1 MGMKK
6 ILVIDYDQSSL
17 ASLQGILSKE
27 GYQIV
32 TAADGQSGWDKYNKE
47 QPDLVLME
55 AMLPKVH
62 GFELC
67 QRITSER
74 NSQATVFIMTGVYKD
89 RVYRTEALRTYG
101 ASEYFEKP
109 LKMAEILASIAAVLG
124 KPEARP
130 EAGPA
135 QASPVFAAAPAQP
148 ARETRTEP
156 APAEPRRR
164 EKPRSD
170 EDRFSLP
177 ADLDRLSREIP
188 KVKVPAPVRH
198 DAPPEAKYQALA
210 DELLKSVV
218 VESAVP
224 KPPVAPKPSN
234 GNGNGNGNGRGSAEI
249 DQFLKSAL
257 AGLDLEKEKV
267 KAPKPVP
274 TPPPTVAFK
283 PKDEPAPAP
292 AVEKPKTQ
300 AAPAPAPEIPAA
312 APLEPVTKNTL
323 TPGDPGSDI
332 SPFFTPG
339 KPKPEAPVEK
349 PRVHAAPAPP
359 VKPAPAPKP
368 AFKPAEA
375 PERKPAPSRSEAKA
389 KEAEVI
395 AATDLFGSLEE
406 TKTRKSPATLVLV
419 GVTVAALAVAGFFVL
434 RPKNSAPK
442 AESLTTQQAV
452 TPANVP
458 APPVEEAPAPKVD
471 PAPVKPKPQP
481 QAKKQDPAP
490 AGVEAIV
497 PASVTSVVP
506 PPIAPQ
512 SGPGAGTDAAKSD
525 APAIKTE
532 EPPAVKTEETSPLG
546 SETGAGIAAAPAAAA
561 SEPSPVPAAPP
572 VREGD
577 LIELGAAT
585 ELPKLV
591 KSVNPV
597 YPASAQ
603 RLGIAGTI
611 TVNALIDEK
620 GNVIDTA
627 ILKGIQD
634 DMGLIRSAET
644 AVKKWKFQPARKNG
658 VAVKVWKSFVI
669 AFKPEGTS
677 AA

>member
-1 MGMKK
+1 MKK

-17 ASLQGILSKE
+17 SSLQGILSKE

-74 NSQATVFIMTGVYKD
+74 NSQAIVFIMTGVYKD

-101 ASEYFEKP
+101 AAEYFEKP
-109 LKMAEILASIAAVLG
+109 LKMAELLASITAVLG
-124 KPEARP
+124 KPEVKPEAGYEARP
-130 EAGPA
+130 EAGTAEACPA
-135 QASPVFAAAPAQP
+135 FAAAPAQP
-148 ARETRTEP
+148 VRETRTEP

-177 ADLDRLSREIP
+177 ADLDRLSRELP
-188 KVKVPAPVRH
+188 KIKVPAPVRH
-198 DAPPEAKYQALA
+198 NAPPEAKYQALA

-224 KPPVAPKPSN
+224 KTPVAPKPSN

-267 KAPKPVP
+267 KAPKPAPAAEKPKPVP
-274 TPPPTVAFK
+274 TPPPSVAFK
-283 PKDEPAPAP
+283 PKVEPPPAP
-292 AVEKPKTQ
+292 AVEKPKAQ

-359 VKPAPAPKP
+359 VKPAPAK
-368 AFKPAEA
+368 
-375 PERKPAPSRSEAKA
+375 SEAKA

-395 AATDLFGSLEE
+395 ASTDLFGTLEE
-406 TKTRKSPATLVLV
+406 TKTRNGRPTLVLI
-419 GVTVAALAVAGFFVL
+419 GVSVAALAVAGFFVL
-434 RPKNSAPK
+434 RPKNSTPK
-442 AESLTTQQAV
+442 TQNLSTQQAAATV
-452 TPANVP
+452 NVP

-490 AGVEAIV
+490 ASVEAII

-506 PPIAPQ
+506 PPTAPQ
-512 SGPGAGTDAAKSD
+512 SAPAAGTDAAKSD

-532 EPPAVKTEETSPLG
+532 EPPALKTEETPPPV
-546 SETGAGIAAAPAAAA
+546 SEIAAAPAAAA
-561 SEPSPVPAAPP
+561 SEPAPVPVAPP

-585 ELPKLV
+585 ELPVLV

-603 RLGIAGTI
+603 RLGVSGSI

-634 DMGLIRSAET
+634 DMGLGKSAET

-658 VAVKVWKSFVI
+658 VAVKVWKSYII

>member
-1 MGMKK
+1 MKK

-74 NSQATVFIMTGVYKD
+74 NSQSTVFIMTGVYKD

-101 ASEYFEKP
+101 AAEYFEKP
-109 LKMAEILASIAAVLG
+109 LKMAELLASIAAVLG
-124 KPEARP
+124 KPEIRP

-135 QASPVFAAAPAQP
+135 EACPAFAAAPAQP
-148 ARETRTEP
+148 VRETRAEP

-188 KVKVPAPVRH
+188 KVKVPAPARH

-218 VESAVP
+218 IESAVP
-224 KPPVAPKPSN
+224 KAPAAPKPAN
-234 GNGNGNGNGRGSAEI
+234 GNGNGNGNGRGSADI

-267 KAPKPVP
+267 KAPKPAPAADKPKPVP

-283 PKDEPAPAP
+283 PKDEPPPAP
-292 AVEKPKTQ
+292 VVEMPKAQ
-300 AAPAPAPEIPAA
+300 AAPAPAPEVPAP
-312 APLEPVTKNTL
+312 APLEPATKNTL

-349 PRVHAAPAPP
+349 PRVHAAPTPP

-375 PERKPAPSRSEAKA
+375 PERKPAPAKSEAKA
-389 KEAEVI
+389 TEAEVI
-395 AATDLFGSLEE
+395 ASTDLFGTSEE
-406 TKTRKSPATLVLV
+406 TKTRKGPATLVLV
-419 GVTVAALAVAGFFVL
+419 GVSVAALAVAGFLVL
-434 RPKNSAPK
+434 RPKNSAP
-442 AESLTTQQAV
+442 ETGSPQTQQAV

-458 APPVEEAPAPKVD
+458 APPVEEAPAPKVE

-512 SGPGAGTDAAKSD
+512 PAPAAGTDAAKAD

-532 EPPAVKTEETSPLG
+532 EAPAQG
-546 SETGAGIAAAPAAAA
+546 SEAGAGTVADPAAAVP
-561 SEPSPVPAAPP
+561 EPAPAPAAPP

-577 LIELGAAT
+577 LIDLGAAT

-603 RLGIAGTI
+603 RLGIAGSI

-634 DMGLIRSAET
+634 DMGLGRSAET

>member
-1 MGMKK
+1 M
-6 ILVIDYDQSSL
+6 
-17 ASLQGILSKE
+17 
-27 GYQIV
+27 
-32 TAADGQSGWDKYNKE
+32 
-47 QPDLVLME
+47 
-55 AMLPKVH
+55 
-62 GFELC
+62 
-67 QRITSER
+67 
-74 NSQATVFIMTGVYKD
+74 
-89 RVYRTEALRTYG
+89 
-101 ASEYFEKP
+101 
-109 LKMAEILASIAAVLG
+109 
-124 KPEARP
+124 
-130 EAGPA
+130 
-135 QASPVFAAAPAQP
+135 
-148 ARETRTEP
+148 
-156 APAEPRRR
+156 
-164 EKPRSD
+164 
-170 EDRFSLP
+170 
-177 ADLDRLSREIP
+177 SRELP
-188 KVKVPAPVRH
+188 KVKVPAPARH
-198 DAPPEAKYQALA
+198 DATPEAKYQALA

-224 KPPVAPKPSN
+224 KTPVAPKPAN

-257 AGLDLEKEKV
+257 AGFDFEKEKV
-267 KAPKPVP
+267 KAPKPAPAAEKPKPVP
-274 TPPPTVAFK
+274 TPPPSVAFK
-283 PKDEPAPAP
+283 PKVEPPPAP
-292 AVEKPKTQ
+292 AVEKPKAQ

-312 APLEPVTKNTL
+312 APLEPATKNTL

-339 KPKPEAPVEK
+339 KPKPD
-349 PRVHAAPAPP
+349 AAPAPP
-359 VKPAPAPKP
+359 VKPAPATKP

-375 PERKPAPSRSEAKA
+375 PERRPAPAKSEAKA
-389 KEAEVI
+389 TEAEVI
-395 AATDLFGSLEE
+395 AATDLFGAFEE
-406 TKTRKSPATLVLV
+406 TKTRKGPATLVLV
-419 GVTVAALAVAGFFVL
+419 GVSVAALAVAGFFVL

-442 AESLTTQQAV
+442 TESLQTQQAV

-458 APPVEEAPAPKVD
+458 ASPVEEAPAPKVD

-497 PASVTSVVP
+497 PASVTSIVP

-512 SGPGAGTDAAKSD
+512 PGPAAGTDAAKPD

-532 EPPAVKTEETSPLG
+532 EPPVVKTEETPPQG
-546 SETGAGIAAAPAAAA
+546 SETGAGSAAVPAATA
-561 SEPSPVPAAPP
+561 SEPAPVPAAPP

-585 ELPKLV
+585 ELPMLV

-597 YPASAQ
+597 YPSSAQ
-603 RLGIAGTI
+603 RLGVAGSI

-634 DMGLIRSAET
+634 DMGLGKSAET

>member
-1 MGMKK
+1 M
-6 ILVIDYDQSSL
+6 
-17 ASLQGILSKE
+17 SKE

-101 ASEYFEKP
+101 AAEYFEKP
-109 LKMAEILASIAAVLG
+109 LKMAELLASIAAVLG
-124 KPEARP
+124 KPETRSEARP

-135 QASPVFAAAPAQP
+135 EACPAFAAAPAQP
-148 ARETRTEP
+148 VRETRTEP

-177 ADLDRLSREIP
+177 ADLDRLSRELP

-224 KPPVAPKPSN
+224 KTPVAPKPAN

-267 KAPKPVP
+267 KAPKPAPAAEKPKPVP

-283 PKDEPAPAP
+283 PKVEPPPAP
-292 AVEKPKTQ
+292 AVEKPKAQ
-300 AAPAPAPEIPAA
+300 AAPAPAPEMPAA
-312 APLEPVTKNTL
+312 APLEPATKNTL

-375 PERKPAPSRSEAKA
+375 PERKPAPAKPEAKA
-389 KEAEVI
+389 TEAEVI
-395 AATDLFGSLEE
+395 AATDLFGTLEE
-406 TKTRKSPATLVLV
+406 TKTRKGPATLILV
-419 GVTVAALAVAGFFVL
+419 GVSVAALAVAGFFVL

-442 AESLTTQQAV
+442 TESLQTQQAV
-452 TPANVP
+452 ATANVP

-481 QAKKQDPAP
+481 QAKKQEPAP
-490 AGVEAIV
+490 SGVEAII

-506 PPIAPQ
+506 P
-512 SGPGAGTDAAKSD
+512 
-525 APAIKTE
+525 
-532 EPPAVKTEETSPLG
+532 
-546 SETGAGIAAAPAAAA
+546 
-561 SEPSPVPAAPP
+561 
-572 VREGD
+572 
-577 LIELGAAT
+577 
-585 ELPKLV
+585 
-591 KSVNPV
+591 
-597 YPASAQ
+597 
-603 RLGIAGTI
+603 
-611 TVNALIDEK
+611 
-620 GNVIDTA
+620 
-627 ILKGIQD
+627 
-634 DMGLIRSAET
+634 RSSRS
-644 AVKKWKFQPARKNG
+644 PARPPGPTRPSRTPPRSRRKT
-658 VAVKVWKSFVI
+658 
-669 AFKPEGTS
+669 PPP
-677 AA
+677 